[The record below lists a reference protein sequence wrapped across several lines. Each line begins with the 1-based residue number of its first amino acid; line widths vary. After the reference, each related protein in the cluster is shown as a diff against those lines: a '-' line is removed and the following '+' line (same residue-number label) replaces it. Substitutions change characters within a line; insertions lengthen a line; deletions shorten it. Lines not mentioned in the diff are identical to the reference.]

1 MQCNTNQKRN
11 EYYIENKKSERAH
24 NFTAESIYFVL
35 WICMLYM
42 YICVFY
48 EARSLFRL
56 VAINSSD
63 VNDEKCA
70 QIHTLHW
77 LPTESPQRTM
87 VAIEYYYFIRFS
99 CSVFF
104 CCRIYNTKR
113 RFYLLLRFVVVVVSE
128 SYFPFA
134 RTHHHQKWICS
145 NGISFSTVF
154 WFPGII
160 DGEKSFIQLLSGHI
174 WKVKTIKSQRDIS
187 HYFIVLFI

>member
-42 YICVFY
+42 CICVFY

-99 CSVFF
+99 CSVFLSAVVF
-104 CCRIYNTKR
+104 TTPILFAVEICCCCCFRI
-113 RFYLLLRFVVVVVSE
+113 V
-128 SYFPFA
+128 FPL
-134 RTHHHQKWICS
+134 RTHTSSSKVNLFQR
-145 NGISFSTVF
+145 N
-154 WFPGII
+154 
-160 DGEKSFIQLLSGHI
+160 FI
-174 WKVKTIKSQRDIS
+174 
-187 HYFIVLFI
+187 

>member
-11 EYYIENKKSERAH
+11 EYYKENKKSERAH

-104 CCRIYNTKR
+104 SAVDSADFICCWD
-113 RFYLLLRFVVVVVSE
+113 LLLLL
-128 SYFPFA
+128 FPN
-134 RTHHHQKWICS
+134 R
-145 NGISFSTVF
+145 ISPSHAH
-154 WFPGII
+154 II
-160 DGEKSFIQLLSGHI
+160 
-174 WKVKTIKSQRDIS
+174 IKSEFVPTEFHLAQFSD
-187 HYFIVLFI
+187 FPE